1 MKALFIKDIRAIK
14 TFLIFIAIF
23 SLANC
28 IPESTLGMYGIF
40 YVLLLPITLINQDEL
55 THWNRLSC
63 MMPISS
69 TAAVLEKYLLVYST
83 LLVSMVLCF
92 VSSVIGARIFNSEIG
107 FKQIC
112 LLLVSMSGA
121 LFLIAIS
128 MPFMFLVKT
137 QGGRTA
143 ILLVTCLTFGVAVGL
158 MTAGVLFKFD
168 STPTIITII
177 KLVAFM
183 VGAIALNAISL
194 PVTIAIYKNK
204 DK

>member
-1 MKALFIKDIRAIK
+1 MKALFIKDIQAIR
-14 TFLIFIAIF
+14 TFLIFIVIF

-28 IPESTLGMYGIF
+28 IPGSSLGMYGIL

-69 TAAVLEKYLLVYST
+69 TAAVLEKYLLVYIMLFISIA
-83 LLVSMVLCF
+83 LCF
-92 VSSVIGARIFNSEIG
+92 ISLAVGAQIFNYEIG
-107 FKQIC
+107 FKQVC
-112 LLLVSMSGA
+112 SLLVSMSGV

-137 QGGRTA
+137 QVGRT
-143 ILLVTCLTFGVAVGL
+143 ITLMVTCLIFGVAIGL
-158 MTAGVLFKFD
+158 TTAGVLFNFD
-168 STPTIITII
+168 STPTTITII
-177 KLVAFM
+177 KLVAVI
-183 VGAIALNAISL
+183 VGAIVLNAISL